1 MIRLKYSYDAFWP
14 DFSGIDYPT
23 NQGKIHMR
31 FLFNCLRMLGVSSLI
46 AASVASQAQTWPERP
61 VRLVVPFP
69 AGGATDLVARVI
81 AQRVSKDIGQ
91 QVIVDNKA
99 GAGGTI
105 GSAEA
110 AKAPADAYTL
120 LLTTSSTHAIS
131 PHLMPKLPYDAVKDF
146 TPIAHLADAAS
157 VLLVTPSLPVKT
169 VAELIDY
176 AKKHPGQLNYAS
188 SGNGTIVHLTTEAFK
203 AQAGIFITHVPY
215 KGTALA
221 IPDVIAGSV
230 QVLIDAIPS
239 GMPHVKSGRLR
250 ALAVTGE
257 KRSALAPELPTVA
270 EAGLPG
276 FSSVTW
282 FGLYA
287 PRGMK
292 PELVAR
298 VHDAFEKAAH
308 APDVVESLAKLGV
321 EPAPLRSPAQF
332 AAMVSADSQRWA
344 RIIRERKITLE

>member
-1 MIRLKYSYDAFWP
+1 
-14 DFSGIDYPT
+14 
-23 NQGKIHMR
+23 MR
-31 FLFNCLRMLGVSSLI
+31 FFSKGLRLLGAVSLI
-46 AASVASQAQTWPERP
+46 AVSATAQAQAWPERP

-81 AQRVSKDIGQ
+81 AQRVSKDLGQ
-91 QVIVDNKA
+91 QFIVDNKS

-105 GSAEA
+105 GTAEA
-110 AKAPADAYTL
+110 AKAAADGYTL

-131 PHLMPKLPYDAVKDF
+131 PHLMPRLPYDAVKDF
-146 TPIAHLADAAS
+146 TPVAHLVDAAS
-157 VLLVTPSLPVKT
+157 VVLVTQSLPVKT

-203 AQAGIFITHVPY
+203 AQAGVFMTHVPY

-221 IPDVIAGSV
+221 IPDVISGSV
-230 QVLIDAIPS
+230 QVLIDSIPT
-239 GMPHVKSGRLR
+239 GMPHVKTGRLR
-250 ALAVTGE
+250 ALAVTGNQ
-257 KRSALAPELPTVA
+257 RSALAPELPTVA

-287 PRGMK
+287 PRNMK

-298 VHDAFEKAAH
+298 VHDAFEKAAQ
-308 APDVVESLAKLGV
+308 APEVVESLAKLGV
-321 EPAPLRSPAQF
+321 EPAPSGSPAQF

-344 RIIRERKITLE
+344 RIIRDRKINLE

>member
-1 MIRLKYSYDAFWP
+1 MHFLSN
-14 DFSGIDYPT
+14 GC
-23 NQGKIHMR
+23 R
-31 FLFNCLRMLGVSSLI
+31 FLGAVFFL
-46 AASVASQAQTWPERP
+46 AAFSAAQAQAWPERP

-81 AQRVSKDIGQ
+81 AQRVSKDTGQ

-105 GSAEA
+105 GTAEA
-110 AKAPADAYTL
+110 AKAAADGYTL

-131 PHLMPKLPYDAVKDF
+131 PHLMPRLPYDAVKDF
-146 TPIAHLADAAS
+146 TPIAHLVDAAS
-157 VLLVTPSLPVKT
+157 VVLVTQSLPVKT
-169 VAELIDY
+169 VAELIEH

-203 AQAGIFITHVPY
+203 AQAGVFMTHVPY

-221 IPDVIAGSV
+221 IPDVVAGSV
-230 QVLIDAIPS
+230 QVLIDSIPT
-239 GMPHVKSGRLR
+239 GMPHVKTGRLR
-250 ALAVTGE
+250 ALAVTGN

-287 PRGMK
+287 PRNMN
-292 PELVAR
+292 PELVTR

-308 APDVVESLAKLGV
+308 APEVVESLAKLGV
-321 EPAPLRSPAQF
+321 EPAPSGSPTQF
-332 AAMVSADSQRWA
+332 AAMVSTDSQRWA
-344 RIIRERKITLE
+344 RIIRDRKISIE

>member
-1 MIRLKYSYDAFWP
+1 
-14 DFSGIDYPT
+14 
-23 NQGKIHMR
+23 MR
-31 FLFNCLRMLGVSSLI
+31 FLSPVFRLIAVASLI
-46 AASVASQAQTWPERP
+46 TASLAAQAQSWPERP

-69 AGGATDLVARVI
+69 VGGATELVARVI
-81 AQRVSKDIGQ
+81 AQRVSRDIGR

-105 GSAEA
+105 GSVEV
-110 AKAPADAYTL
+110 AKAAADGYTL

-131 PHLMPKLPYDAVKDF
+131 PHLMPRLPYDAVKDF

-169 VAELIDY
+169 MAELIDY
-176 AKKHPGQLNYAS
+176 AKKRPGQLNYAS

-203 AQAGIFITHVPY
+203 AQAGIFATHVPY

-230 QVLIDAIPS
+230 HVLIDAIPS
-239 GMPHVKSGRLR
+239 GMPHVKNARLR
-250 ALAVTGE
+250 ALAVTGN
-257 KRSALAPELPTVA
+257 KRSALAPELPTMA
-270 EAGLPG
+270 EAGLVG

-298 VHDAFEKAAH
+298 VHDAFDKAAH
-308 APDVVESLAKLGV
+308 APDVVDSLAKLGV
-321 EPAPLRSPAQF
+321 EPALSRTLDQF
-332 AAMVSADSQRWA
+332 ASMVSADSQRWA
-344 RIIRERKITLE
+344 GIIRERKITLE

>member
-1 MIRLKYSYDAFWP
+1 MPYLP
-14 DFSGIDYPT
+14 
-23 NQGKIHMR
+23 
-31 FLFNCLRMLGVSSLI
+31 NCLRILAVASFI
-46 AASVASQAQTWPERP
+46 AASGASQAQTWPERP

-110 AKAPADAYTL
+110 AKATADGYTP
-120 LLTTSSTHAIS
+120 LLTTSSTHAIA
-131 PHLMPKLPYDAVKDF
+131 PYLIPRLPYDAIKVF

-169 VAELIDY
+169 VSELIDY

-203 AQAGIFITHVPY
+203 AQAGVFITHVPY

-239 GMPHVKSGRLR
+239 GMPHVKNARLR

-257 KRSALAPELPTVA
+257 KRSALAPELPTIA

-287 PRGMK
+287 PLGMK
-292 PELVAR
+292 ADLVGG
-298 VHDAFEKAAH
+298 VHEAFEQAAH
-308 APDVVESLAKLGV
+308 SPDVVESLARLGV
-321 EPAPLRSPAQF
+321 EPAPLGTSAQF

>member
-1 MIRLKYSYDAFWP
+1 
-14 DFSGIDYPT
+14 
-23 NQGKIHMR
+23 MR
-31 FLFNCLRMLGVSSLI
+31 FTANCFRLLGATALA
-46 AASVASQAQTWPERP
+46 AASVASQAQIWPDRP
-61 VRLVVPFP
+61 VRLIVPFP

-91 QVIVDNKA
+91 QLIIDNKA

-110 AKAPADAYTL
+110 SKAAADGYTL
-120 LLTTSSTHAIS
+120 LLTTSSTHAIA
-131 PHLMPKLPYDAVKDF
+131 PHLMAKLPYDPTRDF
-146 TPIAHLADAAS
+146 TPVAHLADAAS
-157 VLLVTPSLPVKT
+157 VVLVTPSLPVKT
-169 VAELIDY
+169 VAELIDH
-176 AKKHPGQLNYAS
+176 AKKRPGQLNYAS

-203 AQAGIFITHVPY
+203 AQAGVFITHVPY

-221 IPDVIAGSV
+221 VPDVIAGNV
-230 QVLIDAIPS
+230 QLLIDAIPS
-239 GMPHVKSGRLR
+239 GMPHVRSGRLR

-292 PELVAR
+292 SELVAR
-298 VHDAFEKAAH
+298 VHEAFDKAAH
-308 APDVVESLAKLGV
+308 TPEVIDSLAKLGV
-321 EPAPLRSPAQF
+321 EPSPVGSPATF
-332 AAMVSADSQRWA
+332 ASMVAADSQRWA
-344 RIIRERKITLE
+344 RIIRDRKISIE

>member
-1 MIRLKYSYDAFWP
+1 
-14 DFSGIDYPT
+14 
-23 NQGKIHMR
+23 MR
-31 FLFNCLRMLGVSSLI
+31 FSPNGLRLLGVVSLI
-46 AASVASQAQTWPERP
+46 AVSATAQAQAWPERP

-81 AQRVSKDIGQ
+81 AQRVSKDLGQ
-91 QVIVDNKA
+91 QVIVDNKS

-105 GSAEA
+105 GTAEV
-110 AKAPADAYTL
+110 AKGVADGYTL

-131 PHLMPKLPYDAVKDF
+131 PHLMPRLSYDAVKDF
-146 TPIAHLADAAS
+146 TPVAHLVDAAS
-157 VLLVTPSLPVKT
+157 VVLVTQSLPVKT

-176 AKKHPGQLNYAS
+176 AKKHPDQLNYAS

-203 AQAGIFITHVPY
+203 AQAGVFMTHVPY

-221 IPDVIAGSV
+221 IPDVVAGSV
-230 QVLIDAIPS
+230 QVLIDSIPT
-239 GMPHVKSGRLR
+239 GMPHVKTGRLR
-250 ALAVTGE
+250 ALAVTGNQ
-257 KRSALAPELPTVA
+257 RSALAPELPTVA

-287 PRGMK
+287 PRNMK

-298 VHDAFEKAAH
+298 VHDAFKKATQ
-308 APDVVESLAKLGV
+308 APEVVESLAKLGV
-321 EPAPLRSPAQF
+321 EPAPSGSPAQF

-344 RIIRERKITLE
+344 RIIRDRKITLE

>member
-1 MIRLKYSYDAFWP
+1 
-14 DFSGIDYPT
+14 
-23 NQGKIHMR
+23 MR
-31 FLFNCLRMLGVSSLI
+31 FLSPVFRLVAVASLI
-46 AASVASQAQTWPERP
+46 TASLAAQAQSWPERP

-81 AQRVSKDIGQ
+81 AQRVSRDIGR

-105 GSAEA
+105 GSVEV
-110 AKAPADAYTL
+110 AKAAADGYTL

-131 PHLMPKLPYDAVKDF
+131 PHLMPRLPYDAVKDF

-169 VAELIDY
+169 MAELIDY
-176 AKKHPGQLNYAS
+176 AKKRPGQLNYAS

-203 AQAGIFITHVPY
+203 AQAGIFVTHVPY

-230 QVLIDAIPS
+230 HVLIDAIPS
-239 GMPHVKSGRLR
+239 GMPHVKNARLR
-250 ALAVTGE
+250 ALAVTGN
-257 KRSALAPELPTVA
+257 KRSALAPELPTMA
-270 EAGLPG
+270 EAGLAG

-298 VHDAFEKAAH
+298 VHDAFDKAAH
-308 APDVVESLAKLGV
+308 APDVVDSLAKLGV
-321 EPAPLRSPAQF
+321 EPALSRTLDQF
-332 AAMVSADSQRWA
+332 ASMVSADSQRWA
-344 RIIRERKITLE
+344 GIIRERKITLE

>member
-1 MIRLKYSYDAFWP
+1 
-14 DFSGIDYPT
+14 
-23 NQGKIHMR
+23 MR
-31 FLFNCLRMLGVSSLI
+31 FLLNCVRMLG
-46 AASVASQAQTWPERP
+46 AASLVSTCVTGHAQTWPERP

-110 AKAPADAYTL
+110 AKATADGYTL

-131 PHLMPKLPYDAVKDF
+131 PHLMSRLPYDPIRDF
-146 TPIAHLADAAS
+146 TPISHLADAAS
-157 VLLVTPSLPVKT
+157 VLLVTPSLPVKS
-169 VAELIDY
+169 VAELIAY

-221 IPDVIAGSV
+221 IPDVIAGNV

-239 GMPHVKSGRLR
+239 GMPHVKNGRLR
-250 ALAVTGE
+250 ALAVTGD

-292 PELVAR
+292 PELVSR

-308 APDVVESLAKLGV
+308 TPEVIESLAKLGV
-321 EPAPLRSPAQF
+321 EPSPTGSPDKF

-344 RIIRERKITLE
+344 RIIRDRKITIE

>member
-1 MIRLKYSYDAFWP
+1 
-14 DFSGIDYPT
+14 
-23 NQGKIHMR
+23 MR
-31 FLFNCLRMLGVSSLI
+31 FLSNCARMLGAASLV
-46 AASVASQAQTWPERP
+46 AASVASHAQTWPERP
-61 VRLVVPFP
+61 VRMVVPVP

-81 AQRVSKDIGQ
+81 AQRVSRDIGQ

-110 AKAPADAYTL
+110 AKAAADGYTL

-131 PHLMPKLPYDAVKDF
+131 PHLMSRLPYDPIRDF

-157 VLLVTPSLPVKT
+157 VLLVTPSLPVNT
-169 VAELIDY
+169 VAELIAY
-176 AKKHPGQLNYAS
+176 AKQRPGQLNYAS

-203 AQAGIFITHVPY
+203 AQAGVFITHVPY

-239 GMPHVKSGRLR
+239 GMPHVKNGRLR
-250 ALAVTGE
+250 ALAVTGD

-292 PELVAR
+292 PELVGR
-298 VHDAFEKAAH
+298 VHGAFEKAAH
-308 APDVVESLAKLGV
+308 APEVIDSLAKLGV
-321 EPAPLRSPAQF
+321 EPSPIGPPDKF
-332 AAMVSADSQRWA
+332 AAMVAADSQRWA
-344 RIIRERKITLE
+344 RIIRDRKITLE

>member
-1 MIRLKYSYDAFWP
+1 
-14 DFSGIDYPT
+14 
-23 NQGKIHMR
+23 MR
-31 FLFNCLRMLGVSSLI
+31 FLSPVFRLVAVASLI
-46 AASVASQAQTWPERP
+46 TASLAAQAQSWPERP

-69 AGGATDLVARVI
+69 AEGATDLVARVI
-81 AQRVSKDIGQ
+81 AQRVSRDIGR

-105 GSAEA
+105 GSVEV
-110 AKAPADAYTL
+110 AKAAADGYTL

-131 PHLMPKLPYDAVKDF
+131 PHLMPRLPYDAVKDF

-169 VAELIDY
+169 MAELIDY
-176 AKKHPGQLNYAS
+176 AKKRPGQLNYAS

-203 AQAGIFITHVPY
+203 AQAGIFVTHVPY

-230 QVLIDAIPS
+230 HVLIDAIPS
-239 GMPHVKSGRLR
+239 GMPHVKNARLR
-250 ALAVTGE
+250 ALAVTGN
-257 KRSALAPELPTVA
+257 KRSALAPELPTMA
-270 EAGLPG
+270 EAGLAG

-298 VHDAFEKAAH
+298 VHDAFDKAAH
-308 APDVVESLAKLGV
+308 APDVVDSLAKLGV
-321 EPAPLRSPAQF
+321 EPALSRTPDQF
-332 AAMVSADSQRWA
+332 ASMVSADSQRWA
-344 RIIRERKITLE
+344 GIIRERKITLE

>member
-1 MIRLKYSYDAFWP
+1 MMLLKPVFGWHPELLSP
-14 DFSGIDYPT
+14 PLKGIY
-23 NQGKIHMR
+23 MR
-31 FLFNCLRMLGVSSLI
+31 FLFHCVRMLGTVSLI
-46 AASVASQAQTWPERP
+46 VACSTGHAQTWPERP

-110 AKAPADAYTL
+110 AKTTADGYTL

-131 PHLMPKLPYDAVKDF
+131 PHLMSRLPYDPIRDF
-146 TPIAHLADAAS
+146 TPILHLADAAS
-157 VLLVTPSLPVKT
+157 VLLVTPSLPVST
-169 VAELIDY
+169 MAELIAY
-176 AKKHPGQLNYAS
+176 AQKHPGQLNYAS

-203 AQAGIFITHVPY
+203 AQAGVFITHVPY
-215 KGTALA
+215 KGTSLA
-221 IPDVIAGSV
+221 IPDVIAGNV

-239 GMPHVKSGRLR
+239 GMPHVKNGRLR

-292 PELVAR
+292 PELVSR

-308 APDVVESLAKLGV
+308 TPEVIESLAKLGV
-321 EPAPLRSPAQF
+321 EPSPIGSPGKF

-344 RIIRERKITLE
+344 RIIRDRKITIE

>member
-1 MIRLKYSYDAFWP
+1 
-14 DFSGIDYPT
+14 
-23 NQGKIHMR
+23 MR
-31 FLFNCLRMLGVSSLI
+31 FLIHCVRMLG
-46 AASVASQAQTWPERP
+46 AAFLAAACVAGHAQTWPERP

-110 AKAPADAYTL
+110 AKAVADGYTL

-131 PHLMPKLPYDAVKDF
+131 PHLMSRLPYDPIRDF
-146 TPIAHLADAAS
+146 TPISHLADAAS
-157 VLLVTPSLPVKT
+157 VLLVTPSLPVNS
-169 VAELIDY
+169 VAELIAH

-203 AQAGIFITHVPY
+203 AQAGVFITHVPY

-221 IPDVIAGSV
+221 IPDVIAGNV

-239 GMPHVKSGRLR
+239 GMPHVKNGRLR
-250 ALAVTGE
+250 ALAVTGD

-292 PELVAR
+292 PELVSR
-298 VHDAFEKAAH
+298 VHGAFEKAAH
-308 APDVVESLAKLGV
+308 APEVIESLAKLGV
-321 EPAPLRSPAQF
+321 EPSPVGSPDKF
-332 AAMVSADSQRWA
+332 AAMVAADSQRWA
-344 RIIRERKITLE
+344 RIIRDRKITLE

>member
-1 MIRLKYSYDAFWP
+1 
-14 DFSGIDYPT
+14 
-23 NQGKIHMR
+23 MR
-31 FLFNCLRMLGVSSLI
+31 FLFSCLRMMGAVSLI
-46 AASVASQAQTWPERP
+46 VASAAAQAQSWPERP
-61 VRLVVPFP
+61 VRLIVPFP

-91 QVIVDNKA
+91 QVIIDNKA

-105 GSAEA
+105 GTAEA
-110 AKAPADAYTL
+110 SKATADAYTL
-120 LLTTSSTHAIS
+120 LLTTSSTHAIA
-131 PHLMPKLPYDAVKDF
+131 PHLMSRLPYDAVKDF

-176 AKKHPGQLNYAS
+176 AKKRPGQLNYAS

-203 AQAGIFITHVPY
+203 AQAGVFITHVPY
-215 KGTALA
+215 KGTGLA

-239 GMPHVKSGRLR
+239 GMPHVRSGRLR
-250 ALAVTGE
+250 ALAVTGD

-287 PRGMK
+287 PRNMK

-321 EPAPLRSPAQF
+321 EPSALGSPAQF

-344 RIIRERKITLE
+344 RIIRDRKITIE

>member
-1 MIRLKYSYDAFWP
+1 
-14 DFSGIDYPT
+14 
-23 NQGKIHMR
+23 MR
-31 FLFNCLRMLGVSSLI
+31 FLFRVFHLAAAVSLI
-46 AASVASQAQTWPERP
+46 TVSLSAHSQAWPERP

-81 AQRVSKDIGQ
+81 AQRVSRDIGQ
-91 QVIVDNKA
+91 QIIVDNKA

-110 AKAPADAYTL
+110 AKATADGYTL

-131 PHLMPKLPYDAVKDF
+131 PHLMPRLPYDAVKDF
-146 TPIAHLADAAS
+146 TPVAHLADAAS

-169 VAELIDY
+169 MAELIAY
-176 AKKHPGQLNYAS
+176 AKKHPSQLNYAS

-203 AQAGIFITHVPY
+203 AQAGIFMTHIPY
-215 KGTALA
+215 KGTGLA

-239 GMPHVKSGRLR
+239 GMPHVKNGRLR
-250 ALAVTGE
+250 ALAVTGD
-257 KRSALAPELPTVA
+257 KRSALAPELPTIA
-270 EAGLPG
+270 EAGLTG

-292 PELVAR
+292 PDLVTR
-298 VHDAFEKAAH
+298 VHEAFEKAAH
-308 APDVVESLAKLGV
+308 APDVVDSLAKLGV
-321 EPAPLRSPAQF
+321 EPAPMGTSAQF
-332 AAMVSADSQRWA
+332 ATMVSVDSQRWA
-344 RIIRERKITLE
+344 GIIRERKITLE

>member
-1 MIRLKYSYDAFWP
+1 MLFLANCFRL
-14 DFSGIDYPT
+14 
-23 NQGKIHMR
+23 
-31 FLFNCLRMLGVSSLI
+31 LGVASLI
-46 AASVASQAQTWPERP
+46 AASAATQAQAWPERP

-81 AQRVSKDIGQ
+81 AQRVSRDIGQ
-91 QVIVDNKA
+91 QVIIDNKA

-110 AKAPADAYTL
+110 AKATADGYTL

-131 PHLMPKLPYDAVKDF
+131 PHLMPRLPYDPLKDF
-146 TPIAHLADAAS
+146 TPVAHLADAAS
-157 VLLVTPSLPVKT
+157 VVLVTQSLPVKT
-169 VAELIDY
+169 VAELIAY
-176 AKKHPGQLNYAS
+176 AKKHPDQLNYAS

-203 AQAGIFITHVPY
+203 AQAGIFMTHVPY

-221 IPDVIAGSV
+221 IPDVVAGSV

-250 ALAVTGE
+250 ALAVTGD

-287 PRGMK
+287 PRGMHAD
-292 PELVAR
+292 LVAR
-298 VHDAFEKAAH
+298 VHGAFEKAAH

-321 EPAPLRSPAQF
+321 EPSPLGSPAQF

-344 RIIRERKITLE
+344 RIIRDRKITIE

>member
-1 MIRLKYSYDAFWP
+1 MRDVVRSCQIATAIALSAAALAAYS
-14 DFSGIDYPT
+14 
-23 NQGKIHMR
+23 
-31 FLFNCLRMLGVSSLI
+31 
-46 AASVASQAQTWPERP
+46 QTPAPAWPERP

-81 AQRVSKDIGQ
+81 AQRVSRDIGQ
-91 QVIVDNKA
+91 QIIVDNKA

-105 GSAEA
+105 GSGEA
-110 AKAPADAYTL
+110 AKAAADGYTL

-131 PHLMPKLPYDAVKDF
+131 PHLMPRLPYDAVKDF
-146 TPIAHLADAAS
+146 TPVAHLAGAAS

-169 VAELIDY
+169 MAELIDY
-176 AKKHPGQLNYAS
+176 AKKRPGQLNYAS

-203 AQAGIFITHVPY
+203 AQAGIFMTHVPY

-221 IPDVIAGSV
+221 IPDVITGSV

-250 ALAVTGE
+250 ALAVTGD
-257 KRSALAPELPTVA
+257 KRSAMAPELPTIA

-292 PELVAR
+292 PELLAR

-308 APDVVESLAKLGV
+308 APEVVDSLAKLGV
-321 EPAPLRSPAQF
+321 EPGPLGTPAQF

-344 RIIRERKITLE
+344 GIIRDRKITLE

>member
-1 MIRLKYSYDAFWP
+1 
-14 DFSGIDYPT
+14 
-23 NQGKIHMR
+23 MR
-31 FLFNCLRMLGVSSLI
+31 FLSIGLRMLGAAALI
-46 AASVASQAQTWPERP
+46 AASAATQAQAWPERP

-91 QVIVDNKA
+91 QVIIDNKA
-99 GAGGTI
+99 GAGGSI

-110 AKAPADAYTL
+110 AKATADGYTL

-131 PHLMPKLPYDAVKDF
+131 PHLMSRLPYDAARDF

-169 VAELIDY
+169 VSELIAY

-203 AQAGIFITHVPY
+203 AQAGVFITHVPY

-221 IPDVIAGSV
+221 IPDVISGSV
-230 QVLIDAIPS
+230 HVLIDAIPS

-287 PRGMK
+287 PRDMK
-292 PELVAR
+292 PDLVAR

-321 EPAPLRSPAQF
+321 ETAPLGSPAQF

>member
-1 MIRLKYSYDAFWP
+1 
-14 DFSGIDYPT
+14 
-23 NQGKIHMR
+23 MR
-31 FLFNCLRMLGVSSLI
+31 FFSKGLRLLGAVSLV
-46 AASVASQAQTWPERP
+46 AVSVGVQAQAWPERP

-81 AQRVSKDIGQ
+81 AQRVSKDTGQ

-105 GSAEA
+105 GTAEA
-110 AKAPADAYTL
+110 AKAVADGYTL

-131 PHLMPKLPYDAVKDF
+131 PHLMPRLPYDAVKDF
-146 TPIAHLADAAS
+146 TPVAHLVDAAS
-157 VLLVTPSLPVKT
+157 VVLVTQSLPVKT

-203 AQAGIFITHVPY
+203 AQAGVFMTHVPY

-221 IPDVIAGSV
+221 IPDVVAGSV
-230 QVLIDAIPS
+230 QVLIDSIPT
-239 GMPHVKSGRLR
+239 GMPHVKTGRLR
-250 ALAVTGE
+250 ALAVTGNQ
-257 KRSALAPELPTVA
+257 RSALAPELPTVA

-287 PRGMK
+287 PRNMK

-308 APDVVESLAKLGV
+308 APEVVESLAKLGV
-321 EPAPLRSPAQF
+321 EPAPSGSPAQF

-344 RIIRERKITLE
+344 RIIRDRKINLE

>member
-1 MIRLKYSYDAFWP
+1 
-14 DFSGIDYPT
+14 
-23 NQGKIHMR
+23 MR
-31 FLFNCLRMLGVSSLI
+31 FFSKGLRLLGAVSLI
-46 AASVASQAQTWPERP
+46 AVSATAQAQAWPDRP

-81 AQRVSKDIGQ
+81 AQRVSKDLGQ
-91 QVIVDNKA
+91 QFIVDNKS

-105 GSAEA
+105 GTAEA
-110 AKAPADAYTL
+110 AKAAADGYAL

-131 PHLMPKLPYDAVKDF
+131 PHLMPRLPYDAVKDF
-146 TPIAHLADAAS
+146 TPVAHLVDAAS
-157 VLLVTPSLPVKT
+157 VVLVTQSLPVKT
-169 VAELIDY
+169 VTELIDY

-203 AQAGIFITHVPY
+203 AQSGVFMTHVPY

-221 IPDVIAGSV
+221 IPDVISGSV
-230 QVLIDAIPS
+230 QVLIDSIPT
-239 GMPHVKSGRLR
+239 GMPHVKTGRLR
-250 ALAVTGE
+250 ALAVTGNQ
-257 KRSALAPELPTVA
+257 RSALAPELPTVA

-287 PRGMK
+287 PRNMK

-298 VHDAFEKAAH
+298 VHDAFEKAAQ
-308 APDVVESLAKLGV
+308 APEVVESLAKLGV
-321 EPAPLRSPAQF
+321 EPAPSGSPAQF

-344 RIIRERKITLE
+344 RIIRDRKIILE

>member
-1 MIRLKYSYDAFWP
+1 
-14 DFSGIDYPT
+14 
-23 NQGKIHMR
+23 MR
-31 FLFNCLRMLGVSSLI
+31 FLFRVFHLAAAVSLI
-46 AASVASQAQTWPERP
+46 TASLSAHSQAWPERP

-81 AQRVSKDIGQ
+81 AQRVSRDIGQ
-91 QVIVDNKA
+91 QIIVDNKA

-110 AKAPADAYTL
+110 AKATADGYTL

-131 PHLMPKLPYDAVKDF
+131 PHLMPRLPYDAVKDF
-146 TPIAHLADAAS
+146 TPVAHLADAAS

-169 VAELIDY
+169 MAELIAY

-203 AQAGIFITHVPY
+203 AQAGIFMTHVPY

-239 GMPHVKSGRLR
+239 GMPHVKNGRLR
-250 ALAVTGE
+250 ALAVTGD
-257 KRSALAPELPTVA
+257 KRSALAPELPTIA
-270 EAGLPG
+270 EAGLTG

-292 PELVAR
+292 PDLVAR
-298 VHDAFEKAAH
+298 VHEAFEKAAH
-308 APDVVESLAKLGV
+308 APDVVDSLAKLGV
-321 EPAPLRSPAQF
+321 EPAPLGTSAQF
-332 AAMVSADSQRWA
+332 ATMVSVDSQRWA
-344 RIIRERKITLE
+344 GIIRERKITLE

>member
-1 MIRLKYSYDAFWP
+1 
-14 DFSGIDYPT
+14 
-23 NQGKIHMR
+23 MR
-31 FLFNCLRMLGVSSLI
+31 FFSSVFAL
-46 AASVASQAQTWPERP
+46 AAVALLATASLTAQAQTPPQSWPERP

-81 AQRVSKDIGQ
+81 AQRVSRDIGQ
-91 QVIVDNKA
+91 QVVIDNKA

-105 GSAEA
+105 GTAEA
-110 AKAPADAYTL
+110 AKAAADGYTL

-131 PHLMPKLPYDAVKDF
+131 PHLMPRLPYDAVKDF

-169 VAELIDY
+169 MAELIDY
-176 AKKHPGQLNYAS
+176 AKKRPGQLNYAS

-203 AQAGIFITHVPY
+203 AQAGIFVTHVPY

-230 QVLIDAIPS
+230 HVLIDAIPS
-239 GMPHVKSGRLR
+239 GMPHVKNGRLR
-250 ALAVTGE
+250 ALAVTGN
-257 KRSALAPELPTVA
+257 KRSALAPELPTMA
-270 EAGLPG
+270 EAGLAG

-292 PELVAR
+292 SELVAR
-298 VHDAFEKAAH
+298 VHDAFDKAAH
-308 APDVVESLAKLGV
+308 APDVVDSLAKLGV
-321 EPAPLRSPAQF
+321 EPALSRTPEQF
-332 AAMVSADSQRWA
+332 GSMVASDSQRWA
-344 RIIRERKITLE
+344 GIIRDRKITLE